1 MARTRAAGSQALRRH
16 LRSGSASSGS
26 RCSRVTGSLELSLAR
41 QAPSR
46 VLGKSRARLA
56 HDQAAAPR
64 EPVGDSVL
72 GCAELVGLE
81 GMQPEVCETATA
93 LVTEQAV
100 RVLVDDAVVAEAV
113 WVTEVH
119 DASMPN
125 YCTRCAY
132 TQTWISCS
140 SVSQAP
146 GRTTAGRVL
155 RTSLATSRNTNWVI
169 ARMVRSSPDELS
181 SSSTTST
188 NRGRL

>member
-1 MARTRAAGSQALRRH
+1 M
-16 LRSGSASSGS
+16 
-26 RCSRVTGSLELSLAR
+26 
-41 QAPSR
+41 
-46 VLGKSRARLA
+46 
-56 HDQAAAPR
+56 
-64 EPVGDSVL
+64 GDSVL
-72 GCAELVGLE
+72 GCAELVGLK
-81 GMQPEVCETATA
+81 GMQPEVREPPTA
-93 LVTEQAV
+93 LVTEQTIGAF
-100 RVLVDDAVVAEAV
+100 VDDAVVAEAV

-119 DASMPN
+119 GASMPN
-125 YCTRCAY
+125 YCARGAY

-169 ARMVRSSPDELS
+169 ARMVRSSPDELR